1 MKKILQAMDG
11 VASKPVEGA
20 NDMKK
25 FVSIINEGSNPH
37 KIALPVQM
45 AMQHYQKPQ
54 PAQIEKKKYVKDGI
68 RKFFREVETQTAEQI
83 AAEQQQK
90 RQLINQYAQVIAE
103 RVLMKEGKE
112 TARDKWN
119 KASAARDKKHTEHEK
134 EIAKLP
140 VEKRSGSAIDA
151 LEKHLKDVKENEIPD
166 HSMGFTG
173 GVGPGMQSNEPT
185 ESQGEGDTVK
195 NSLHTIIRVATHLD
209 KRLNSDDQFPE
220 WVSEKIGAIKEL
232 MVSVMDYE
240 ISDQELHGVEESHSA
255 PHHSPEDLGGADAY
269 YGRPADHANH
279 DLTDHND
286 IRAYYHG
293 YRAGEDMHDKSNYDE
308 SLRNENPCWKG
319 YHPVG
324 TKKKGGR
331 TVPNCVPKE

>member
-1 MKKILQAMDG
+1 MDMKRILQAMDG

-37 KIALPVQM
+37 KVSLPVQM
-45 AMQHYQKPQ
+45 AMQHYQQ
-54 PAQIEKKKYVKDGI
+54 SEAAQIEKKKYVKDGI

-83 AAEQQQK
+83 AAEQSQK

-103 RVLMKEGKE
+103 RVLMREGKE
-112 TARDKWN
+112 TARDKWS
-119 KASAARDKKHTEHEK
+119 KASAEREKKHAEHEK
-134 EIAKLP
+134 EISKLP
-140 VEKRSGSAIDA
+140 VEKRSGAAIDA

-173 GVGPGMQSNEPT
+173 GVGPGLQSNEPT
-185 ESQGEGDTVK
+185 
-195 NSLHTIIRVATHLD
+195 
-209 KRLNSDDQFPE
+209 
-220 WVSEKIGAIKEL
+220 
-232 MVSVMDYE
+232 
-240 ISDQELHGVEESHSA
+240 ESHSA

-269 YGRPADHANH
+269 YGRPADHTNH
-279 DLTDHND
+279 DLTDHDD

-324 TKKKGGR
+324 TKKKGGK

>member
-11 VASKPVEGA
+11 VSSKPVEGA

-37 KIALPVQM
+37 KVSLPVQM
-45 AMQHYQKPQ
+45 AMQHYQQ
-54 PAQIEKKKYVKDGI
+54 PEPTQIEKKKYVKDGI

-83 AAEQQQK
+83 AAEQSQK
-90 RQLINQYAQVIAE
+90 RQLINQYAQAIAE
-103 RVLMKEGKE
+103 RVLMKEDKA

-119 KASAARDKKHTEHEK
+119 KTSDERDKKHTAHEK

-140 VEKRSGSAIDA
+140 VEKRSGAAIDA

-185 ESQGEGDTVK
+185 ESQDE
-195 NSLHTIIRVATHLD
+195 HH
-209 KRLNSDDQFPE
+209 P
-220 WVSEKIGAIKEL
+220 
-232 MVSVMDYE
+232 
-240 ISDQELHGVEESHSA
+240 H
-255 PHHSPEDLGGADAY
+255 HHSPEDLGGADAY
-269 YGRPADHANH
+269 YGRPADHRKH
-279 DLTDHND
+279 DLTDHDD

-293 YRAGEDMHDKSNYDE
+293 YRAGEHMHDKSNYDE
-308 SLRNENPCWKG
+308 SSGNESPLWK
-319 YHPVG
+319 
-324 TKKKGGR
+324 
-331 TVPNCVPKE
+331 